1 MPDNA
6 KGKQDS
12 STNGRFHGL
21 LEKYDE
27 YGSFGA
33 YGRSPRL
40 LRIDEFLDMGH
51 ISENDLWALIEN
63 HKIWP
68 QVKLPE
74 AIWLRRIPCNLTI
87 LLYKEAKYPC
97 DKFYSVNIPN
107 EFDDNTYREIINSR
121 WNNIPHRSKQWE
133 AIDSE
138 NLWVSDFHF
147 AITSLTG
154 FFIGKEQINNIMTYG
169 DSIINNLTIPT
180 LARVNDIRY
189 KELFDKTFSYF
200 AHSNW
205 YYPHINLLKTPYEK
219 STQPRMPIYDDWET
233 TIITA
238 DRLSRTNSIA
248 MSKMED
254 FIDKCDSLQEYEG
267 TSTWAAANKGVWD
280 IIDIFR
286 SKEARRPNN
295 NYELFMKLLDLSC
308 YMDKWIPAL
317 RQQANVRIS
326 RENIFFSEDQLEVV
340 HDHNNPAEKKA
351 NKRPINV
358 RSIVAQKYE
367 ANANKILVAAA
378 KEIFVKLR
386 KKGKEN
392 NDNYEGEWIVKAAE
406 AFENDVFQ
414 MDARRALDNQKNT
427 DDLHS
432 SIIRYLTDLVYKNR
446 KEKFE

>member
-1 MPDNA
+1 MPANA
-6 KGKQDS
+6 EGKQDR
-12 STNGRFHGL
+12 STNSRFHGL

-27 YGSFGA
+27 YGAFGA

-40 LRIDEFLDMGH
+40 LSVEEFLDMGR
-51 ISENDLWALIEN
+51 ITENDLWVLIEN

-87 LLYKEAKYPC
+87 LLYNEAKNPC
-97 DKFYSVNIPN
+97 DKLYSVNIPN
-107 EFDDNTYREIINSR
+107 EFDDNTYSEIINSR
-121 WNNIPHRSKQWE
+121 WSNIPDKPEKWKPIESK
-133 AIDSE
+133 D
-138 NLWVSDFHF
+138 LWVGDFHF
-147 AITSLTG
+147 AITSLSG
-154 FFIGKEQINNIMTYG
+154 LFIGKEQVKNIMTYG
-169 DSIINNLTIPT
+169 DSIINNLTIPM
-180 LARVNDIRY
+180 LARVEGIRY
-189 KELFDKTFSYF
+189 KELFDKSFSNF
-200 AHSNW
+200 APSNR
-205 YYPHINLLKTPYEK
+205 YYPYINLLKTPYEE
-219 STQPRMPIYDDWET
+219 STQPRIPIYDDWET

-238 DRLSRTNSIA
+238 DRLSQTNSIA

-254 FIDKCDSLQEYEG
+254 FIEKCESLQGYEG
-267 TSTWAAANKGVWD
+267 TSTWTTANKGVWD

-286 SKEARRPNN
+286 SKEDRLPNN
-295 NYELFMKLLDLSC
+295 DYELFMKLLDLSC

-340 HDHNNPAEKKA
+340 HDHNNPAEKKT
-351 NKRPINV
+351 NKRPLNV

-386 KKGKEN
+386 KKCKEN
-392 NDNYEGEWIVKAAE
+392 NDNYEEVWINKAAE

-414 MDARRALDNQKNT
+414 MDARGALDNQKNT

-432 SIIRYLTDLVYKNR
+432 SIFRYLTDLVYKNR
-446 KEKFE
+446 KEKFD